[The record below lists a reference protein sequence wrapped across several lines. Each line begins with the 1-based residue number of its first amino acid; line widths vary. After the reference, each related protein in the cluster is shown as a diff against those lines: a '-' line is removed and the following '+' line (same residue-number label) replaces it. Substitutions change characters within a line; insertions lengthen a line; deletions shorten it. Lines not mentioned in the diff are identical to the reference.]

1 MTPSNLWF
9 PVQLTCLLL
18 DFGRKNLQRTHT
30 DTSTASGLSHK
41 QLDFSTECECLC
53 LSGVQAVAP
62 LQRSLEIRE
71 TALDPDHP
79 SVARS
84 LHQLAGVYVQWKK
97 YGNAEQLYK
106 QALGISENAYGAEHA
121 SVARE
126 LESLAVLYQKQN
138 K

>member
-1 MTPSNLWF
+1 MVRPSV
-9 PVQLTCLLL
+9 PP
-18 DFGRKNLQRTHT
+18 
-30 DTSTASGLSHK
+30 
-41 QLDFSTECECLC
+41 
-53 LSGVQAVAP
+53 QAVAP

-84 LHQLAGVYVQWKK
+84 LHQLAGVYVHWRK
-97 YGNAEQLYK
+97 YEGAEQLYR
-106 QALGISENAYGAEHA
+106 QALQISENAYGGEHA

-126 LESLAVLYQKQN
+126 LEALAVLYQKQN

>member
-1 MTPSNLWF
+1 MA
-9 PVQLTCLLL
+9 
-18 DFGRKNLQRTHT
+18 T
-30 DTSTASGLSHK
+30 DGQSSYMLHS
-41 QLDFSTECECLC
+41 
-53 LSGVQAVAP
+53 VQAVAP

-79 SVARS
+79 SVACS
-84 LHQLAGVYVQWKK
+84 LHQLAAVYVQWKK

-106 QALGISENAYGAEHA
+106 QALEISENAYGAEHA

-126 LESLAVLYQKQN
+126 LESLAMLYQKQN

>member
-1 MTPSNLWF
+1 MGGAR
-9 PVQLTCLLL
+9 CLLV
-18 DFGRKNLQRTHT
+18 FSHPNCPC
-30 DTSTASGLSHK
+30 TAPPTVCVL
-41 QLDFSTECECLC
+41 L
-53 LSGVQAVAP
+53 QAVAP

-106 QALGISENAYGAEHA
+106 QALEISENAYGGEHA

-126 LESLAVLYQKQN
+126 LESLTVLYQKQN

>member
-1 MTPSNLWF
+1 MSIDPPEDACF
-9 PVQLTCLLL
+9 CLDSILYIL
-18 DFGRKNLQRTHT
+18 M
-30 DTSTASGLSHK
+30 SACVSHSV
-41 QLDFSTECECLC
+41 F
-53 LSGVQAVAP
+53 QAVAP

-106 QALGISENAYGAEHA
+106 QALEINENAYGAEHA

-126 LESLAVLYQKQN
+126 LESLAMLYQKQN
-138 K
+138 KYMLQYK

>member
-1 MTPSNLWF
+1 MHIIFCWEILS
-9 PVQLTCLLL
+9 VAC
-18 DFGRKNLQRTHT
+18 
-30 DTSTASGLSHK
+30 AS
-41 QLDFSTECECLC
+41 DCVC
-53 LSGVQAVAP
+53 LSVQAVAP

-79 SVARS
+79 SVAHS

-106 QALGISENAYGAEHA
+106 QALEISENAYGAEHA

-126 LESLAVLYQKQN
+126 LESLAMLYQKQN